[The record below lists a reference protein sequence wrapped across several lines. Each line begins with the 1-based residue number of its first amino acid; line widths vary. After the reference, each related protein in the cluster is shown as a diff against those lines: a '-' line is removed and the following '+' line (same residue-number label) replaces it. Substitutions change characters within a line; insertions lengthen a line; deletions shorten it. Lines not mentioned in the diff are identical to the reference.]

1 MKKFLLTL
9 TFTIL
14 LTPSAFAGEIVTI
27 NVNGMVC
34 DFCAQAIEKVF
45 MKQDAVESIK
55 VDLTTK
61 QITATLKDNQNIDD
75 ETITKLVTDSG
86 SAIESIERKNGEKD
100 E

>member
-1 MKKFLLTL
+1 MKKLLLTL

-86 SAIESIERKNGEKD
+86 YAIESIERKNGEKD